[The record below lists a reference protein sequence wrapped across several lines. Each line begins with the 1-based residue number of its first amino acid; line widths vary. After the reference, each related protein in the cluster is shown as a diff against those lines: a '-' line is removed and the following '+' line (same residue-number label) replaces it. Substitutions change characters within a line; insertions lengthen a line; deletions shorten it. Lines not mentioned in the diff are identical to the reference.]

1 MLSRSYLIVMDVIV
15 RANSINAIVT
25 AQVSSSNREMIGF
38 HVDSEIENNMKLGT
52 VDKDQVMYR
61 GIFWRNQTYEARAI
75 SARNSHLPV
84 RCSFVSKKCK
94 FPYLLR
100 FR

>member
-1 MLSRSYLIVMDVIV
+1 MSRSYLVVMDVIV
-15 RANSINAIVT
+15 GSNSINAIVT
-25 AQVSSSNREMIGF
+25 AQVPSTNREMIGF
-38 HVDSEIENNMKLGT
+38 HVDSEIENDMKLGT

-61 GIFWRNQTYEARAI
+61 GVCWRNQTYEARAI
-75 SARNSHLPV
+75 SARKPHLPV
-84 RCSFVSKKCK
+84 RCSFFSKKSK